1 MQHRIIGF
9 DLARAYA
16 IFGMFIVNFNFC
28 FGSFQD
34 NSFLGQ
40 FLNLFIGNSTAI
52 FIILAGMGVSLM
64 TNRNK
69 YNTDEKSKLKS
80 IILKRSWFLFAL
92 GLLLYNWWPGDILH
106 FYGGYMHIA
115 AFVLFVPKKY
125 YLWIAFFT
133 IVIFH
138 FLLLVIPIN
147 TSWNFQTY
155 FYADFWTPVG
165 FLRNTIYN
173 GWNSIF
179 PWLSYFMLGMFLG
192 RLNWQNTSTMRSTFF
207 IGLVVFILF
216 EGVRYFAKQN
226 IFDAFW
232 TNYIMSEY
240 FPAYLPFILITASF
254 ALMVISV
261 CMFFASKLPNNKII
275 SYLVST
281 GKMTLSFY
289 ILHITIGMV
298 VFSKIFNRIYTGFL
312 TQQTPVKPFYIL
324 TFAIMFYILCVV
336 FSVFWTKKY
345 KNGPLETLMR
355 KISG

>member
-125 YLWIAFFT
+125 YLWIAFFA

-138 FLLLVIPIN
+138 ILLLVIPIN

>member
-1 MQHRIIGF
+1 
-9 DLARAYA
+9 
-16 IFGMFIVNFNFC
+16 
-28 FGSFQD
+28 
-34 NSFLGQ
+34 
-40 FLNLFIGNSTAI
+40 
-52 FIILAGMGVSLM
+52 MGVSLM

-69 YNTDEKSKLKS
+69 YDPEEKSKLKS

-115 AFVLFVPKKY
+115 AFLLFLPKKH
-125 YLWIAFFT
+125 YLWAAFFA
-133 IVIFH
+133 IIIFH
-138 FLLLVIPIN
+138 LLLLIISIN

-155 FYADFWTPVG
+155 KYADFWTPIG

-192 RLNWQNTSTMRSTFF
+192 RLNWQNNSTKKNTFF

-216 EGVRYFAKQN
+216 EGVRYLARQS

-232 TNYIMSEY
+232 TNYVMSEY

-261 CMFFASKLPNNKII
+261 CMFIADKIPTSKII
-275 SYLVST
+275 NYLVKT
-281 GKMTLSFY
+281 GRMTLSFY
-289 ILHITIGMV
+289 VLHVTIGMII
-298 VFSKIFNRIYTGFL
+298 FSNISNKVYTGYL
-312 TQQTPVKPFYIL
+312 TQQTPIKPIYIL
-324 TFAIMFYILCVV
+324 TFAIIFYVLCII
-336 FSVFWTKKY
+336 FSIFWTKKY